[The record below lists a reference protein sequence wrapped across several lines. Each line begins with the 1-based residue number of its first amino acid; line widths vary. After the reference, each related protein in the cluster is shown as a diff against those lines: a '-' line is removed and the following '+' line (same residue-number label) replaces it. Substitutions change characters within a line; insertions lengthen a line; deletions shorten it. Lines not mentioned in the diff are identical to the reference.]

1 MKAYKGFKKDMT
13 CRGFQFEEGKA
24 YHADTAVL
32 CHCGFHACLDPLDCL
47 GYYDPCDSV
56 YHEVEIDNVS
66 EQREDDTKVV
76 AKDIKIGS
84 RISIKDIVK
93 ESIDFTFSNV
103 QKENNTD
110 CASGN
115 FSSQA
120 ASGYSSSQ
128 AASGYYSR
136 QAASGNSSSQAASGN
151 SRSQAASGY
160 SSSQAASGNSSSQAA
175 SGHSSRQAASGYY
188 SRQAASG
195 YYSRQASSGNFSS
208 QAASGN
214 SSRQAASGNSSSQ
227 AASGY
232 SSRQAASGYSSRQA
246 ASGNSSRQ
254 AASGDYSSQETTGKN
269 CVMMSAGNEGQAK
282 GKIGSWIVL
291 TEWKSRG
298 NESIPT
304 VVAKRIDG
312 TEVKE
317 DTWYTLK
324 NGEFVEVEE

>member
-1 MKAYKGFKKDMT
+1 MKAYKGFNNDMT

-24 YHADTAVL
+24 YHEDTAVL

-47 GYYDPCDSV
+47 RYYDPCDSV

-84 RISIKDIVK
+84 RLSIKDIVK

-110 CASGN
+110 CASGDS
-115 FSSQA
+115 SSQA

-128 AASGYYSR
+128 AASGY
-136 QAASGNSSSQAASGN
+136 SSS
-151 SRSQAASGY
+151 
-160 SSSQAASGNSSSQAA
+160 
-175 SGHSSRQAASGYY
+175 
-188 SRQAASG
+188 
-195 YYSRQASSGNFSS
+195 
-208 QAASGN
+208 
-214 SSRQAASGNSSSQ
+214 
-227 AASGY
+227 
-232 SSRQAASGYSSRQA
+232 
-246 ASGNSSRQ
+246 Q

-324 NGEFVEVEE
+324 NGEFVEVKK

>member
-1 MKAYKGFKKDMT
+1 MKAYKGFNKGMT

-24 YHADTAVL
+24 YHEDTAVL
-32 CHCGFHACLDPLDCL
+32 CDCGFHACLDPLDCL

-56 YHEVEIDNVS
+56 FHEVELDNVS
-66 EQREDDTKVV
+66 EQRENDTKVV

-110 CASGN
+110 CASGD
-115 FSSQA
+115 
-120 ASGYSSSQ
+120 
-128 AASGYYSR
+128 
-136 QAASGNSSSQAASGN
+136 
-151 SRSQAASGY
+151 
-160 SSSQAASGNSSSQAA
+160 
-175 SGHSSRQAASGYY
+175 
-188 SRQAASG
+188 
-195 YYSRQASSGNFSS
+195 
-208 QAASGN
+208 
-214 SSRQAASGNSSSQ
+214 SSSQ

-232 SSRQAASGYSSRQA
+232 SSRQAASGDYI
-246 ASGNSSRQ
+246 RQ
-254 AASGDYSSQETTGKN
+254 AASGDYSIQETIGKN
-269 CVMMSAGNEGQAK
+269 CVMMSAGNEGKAK

-324 NGEFVEVEE
+324 NGEFVEVKK